1 MATVTFGNV
10 TLWNDDN
17 TSGSGVGRV
26 DFADRPLDNLD
37 VSRPHPRGR
46 GANWK
51 KGGRGSALLVLGMTK
66 RYSSQT
72 GEATFRAV
80 LDAIMDYTE
89 LKTLTVTGR
98 TAIGNCRLV
107 AAACD
112 SMQPVLLG
120 GSTVFLQNWQ
130 LVFERMR

>member
-10 TLWNDDN
+10 TLWSDDN

-26 DFADRPLDNLD
+26 QFADRPLENLD

-46 GANWK
+46 GASWK
-51 KGGRGSALLVLGMTK
+51 KGGRGSALLVVGMTK
-66 RYSSQT
+66 RYSAQT

-107 AAACD
+107 MAECD
-112 SMQPVLLG
+112 SLQPVLLG
-120 GSTVFLQNWQ
+120 GSTQFLQNWQ